1 MKTYWRLLG
10 FAKPLEKY
18 AIPYFFYTLFYALF
32 NLMNFMLIIPI
43 LSTLFGGEAAMAPVR
58 EMPPL
63 EFSTAWLEGSIRYLI
78 YVVYGESYEILDV
91 LTMLAAIIA
100 TSALLSNTFR
110 YLGQRTVENMKIRA
124 LQRLR
129 NQTYNNVMRLNVGYF
144 TNERKGDIVS
154 RIMADVQVV
163 RFCIT
168 NTLQVAF
175 REPFLIL
182 SYFVGMVA
190 ISWKLTIFTLIYLP
204 IVGLIIG
211 RIVKKLRKPAL
222 TAQEQFGELTSVL
235 DESIAGVKIVKGYGG
250 EEFFGDRFARINKA
264 YSDVSRKMMYRQQ
277 LASPMS
283 EFLGIL
289 AAAGLMVAGGL
300 LVVGGS
306 LDASGFLAYI
316 GIFSQVTRPIRQF
329 TDAFANINQG
339 IAAGER
345 VLSLLDSRSP
355 ITEKRDAIA
364 LTEFKES
371 IELRNVSFAYEERE
385 VLSGV
390 SFTIRKGETVAL
402 VGPSGGGKSTISDL
416 IPRFY
421 DVTAGEILIDGRN
434 IKDYTL
440 DSLRDK
446 FGMVSQETILF
457 NDTIENNILLGNLDA
472 SHEEVVA
479 AARVANADGFIGE
492 TPEGYNTNIGDR
504 GSKLSGGQ
512 RQRLSI
518 ARAVLKNPDI
528 LILDEATSALDT
540 ESEQLVQTA
549 LDKLQSGRTSIVI
562 AHRLSTIHNADRIVV
577 IDAGRVAEQGT
588 HDELIAKGGI
598 YAKLIEMQ
606 QHRQKGIRRNRKSK
620 RSNGYDHGNERHRKN
635 RRIKPGQSGS
645 YR

>member
-1 MKTYWRLLG
+1 M
-10 FAKPLEKY
+10 
-18 AIPYFFYTLFYALF
+18 
-32 NLMNFMLIIPI
+32 
-43 LSTLFGGEAAMAPVR
+43 
-58 EMPPL
+58 
-63 EFSTAWLEGSIRYLI
+63 
-78 YVVYGESYEILDV
+78 
-91 LTMLAAIIA
+91 LTMLAIIIA

-182 SYFVGMVA
+182 SYFIGMIA

-204 IVGLIIG
+204 IVGIIIG

-235 DESIAGVKIVKGYGG
+235 DESIAGVKVVKGYGG
-250 EEFFGDRFARINKA
+250 EEFFGSRFARINKA

-345 VLSLLDSRSP
+345 VLALLDSKNP
-355 ITEKRDAIA
+355 ITEKPDAID
-364 LTEFKES
+364 LTDFKES
-371 IELRNVSFAYEERE
+371 IEFRNVSFAYEERE

-390 SFTIRKGETVAL
+390 SFAIRKGETVAL

-440 DSLRDK
+440 ASLREK

-457 NDTIENNILLGNLDA
+457 NDTIENNILLGDLNA

-479 AARVANADGFIGE
+479 AAKVANADGFIVE

-518 ARAVLKNPDI
+518 ARAVLKNPEI

-549 LDKLQSGRTSIVI
+549 LDKLQSGRTSLVI
-562 AHRLSTIHNADRIVV
+562 AHRLSTIHNANKIVV

-588 HDELIAKGGI
+588 HDELMAKNGI

-606 QHRQKGIRRNRKSK
+606 QV
-620 RSNGYDHGNERHRKN
+620 
-635 RRIKPGQSGS
+635 
-645 YR
+645 

>member
-63 EFSTAWLEGSIRYLI
+63 EFSTAWLEDAIRYLI
-78 YVVYGESYEILDV
+78 YLVYGESYEIIDV

-190 ISWKLTIFTLIYLP
+190 ISWKLTLFTLIYLP

-577 IDAGRVAEQGT
+577 IDAGHVAEQGT
-588 HDELIAKGGI
+588 HDELITKGGI

-606 QHRQKGIRRNRKSK
+606 QV
-620 RSNGYDHGNERHRKN
+620 
-635 RRIKPGQSGS
+635 
-645 YR
+645 

>member
-63 EFSTAWLEGSIRYLI
+63 EFSTAWLEDAIRYLI
-78 YVVYGESYEILDV
+78 YLVYGESYEIIDV

-434 IKDYTL
+434 IKEYTL

-606 QHRQKGIRRNRKSK
+606 QV
-620 RSNGYDHGNERHRKN
+620 
-635 RRIKPGQSGS
+635 
-645 YR
+645 

>member
-434 IKDYTL
+434 IKEYTL

-577 IDAGRVAEQGT
+577 IDAGHVAEQGT

-606 QHRQKGIRRNRKSK
+606 QV
-620 RSNGYDHGNERHRKN
+620 
-635 RRIKPGQSGS
+635 
-645 YR
+645 

>member
-1 MKTYWRLLG
+1 MKTYLRLLG

-18 AIPYFFYTLFYALF
+18 AIPYFFYTLFYAVF

-58 EMPPL
+58 EMPAL
-63 EFSTAWLEGSIRYLI
+63 EFSTAWLEGAIRYLI

-91 LTMLAAIIA
+91 LTMLAIIIA
-100 TSALLSNTFR
+100 TSALLINAFR

-182 SYFVGMVA
+182 SYFVGMIA

-235 DESIAGVKIVKGYGG
+235 DESIAGVKVVKGYGG

-345 VLSLLDSRSP
+345 VLALLDSKNP
-355 ITEKRDAIA
+355 ITEKPDAID
-364 LTEFKES
+364 LTDFKES
-371 IELRNVSFAYEERE
+371 IEFRNVSFAYEERE
-385 VLSGV
+385 VLSNV

-440 DSLRDK
+440 ASLREK

-457 NDTIENNILLGNLDA
+457 NDTIENNILLGDLNA

-479 AARVANADGFIGE
+479 AAKVANADGFIVD

-518 ARAVLKNPDI
+518 ARAVLKNPEI

-549 LDKLQSGRTSIVI
+549 LDKLQSGRTSLVI
-562 AHRLSTIHNADRIVV
+562 AHRLSTIHNANKIVV
-577 IDAGRVAEQGT
+577 IDAGHVAEQGT
-588 HDELIAKGGI
+588 HDELLAKGGI

-606 QHRQKGIRRNRKSK
+606 QV
-620 RSNGYDHGNERHRKN
+620 
-635 RRIKPGQSGS
+635 
-645 YR
+645 